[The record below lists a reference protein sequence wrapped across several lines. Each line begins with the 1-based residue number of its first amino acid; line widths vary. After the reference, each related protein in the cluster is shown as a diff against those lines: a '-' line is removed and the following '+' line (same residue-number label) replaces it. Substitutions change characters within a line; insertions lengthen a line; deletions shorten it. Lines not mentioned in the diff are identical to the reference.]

1 MQPKPMPTGFSV
13 SSRISPSIARGSG
26 REEFE
31 ILCRRAVDCLER
43 DRGIESGQAAFVRD
57 LKLEQINVREL
68 PMTLNV
74 IPSKAS
80 GFAHTHRVRPE
91 NMLTIRA
98 EGPRARGRIFGRRAA
113 AGRGRI
119 GQCAHQRILRE
130 RTSRPSAGPIAPKPR
145 DRGLVMDTRGI
156 EQRNHDVY
164 VEQSDH
170 A

>member
-113 AGRGRI
+113 AGRGRGLDNARI
-119 GQCAHQRILRE
+119 SAFSVSGQVAHLPVRLR
-130 RTSRPSAGPIAPKPR
+130 PNHAIAA
-145 DRGLVMDTRGI
+145 
-156 EQRNHDVY
+156 
-164 VEQSDH
+164 S
-170 A
+170 